1 MPIDGLPPVESS
13 PVAFAEHQAE
23 VGSMLLTRF
32 IAIPVCYRVFPA
44 STAAV
49 YPGLH
54 DSSIHLQVLV
64 VGF

>member
-1 MPIDGLPPVESS
+1 MPMDGLPPVESS

-23 VGSMLLTRF
+23 VGSMFHTRF
-32 IAIPVCYRVFPA
+32 IAIPVCFRVSPA

-49 YPGLH
+49 YTGLH
-54 DSSIHLQVLV
+54 IESIHRKVFE